1 LLQRTQTKHRG
12 DTLVPNQTA
21 RPWPR
26 GPCQRAGARAYLKE
40 HMGMH
45 EECAV
50 FHMRGDVAER
60 LKAAVC

>member
-1 LLQRTQTKHRG
+1 
-12 DTLVPNQTA
+12 VPNQTA